1 MTCLWTR
8 ILIACY
14 PGAHI
19 RGGITYRT
27 ALLGAFVLAL
37 HAIGVQAQETG
48 SWPRIVSWGV
58 NAGFGAGD
66 RSGVKYYSLLPHL
79 DLSLP
84 RIVDEPLARYNL
96 RAQWVLEPF
105 VSYATNSV
113 DTYEAGANLL
123 FFSLRYDRGQR
134 VVPFIAGGEG
144 ALYTGLRDHGLGTH
158 FQFSS
163 QFGAGLEWFITRS
176 TALSVTY
183 RYRHISNAGLS
194 SQNTGLNA
202 HFGLLGLSYFP
213 RR

>member
-1 MTCLWTR
+1 M
-8 ILIACY
+8 
-14 PGAHI
+14 
-19 RGGITYRT
+19 GITYRT
-27 ALLGAFVLAL
+27 AFLGALVLAL
-37 HAIGVQAQETG
+37 NTIDVQAQETG

-66 RSGVKYYSLLPHL
+66 RHGVKYYSLLPHL

-84 RIVDEPLARYNL
+84 RVIDAPLARYNL

-105 VSYATNSV
+105 VSYATDSI

-123 FFSLRYDRGQR
+123 FFTLRYDHGQR

-144 ALYTGLRDHGLGTH
+144 ALYTGLRDRGLGTH

-163 QFGAGLEWFITRS
+163 QIGAGLEWFITRNM
-176 TALSVTY
+176 ALSVMY

-194 SQNTGLNA
+194 SHNNGLNA